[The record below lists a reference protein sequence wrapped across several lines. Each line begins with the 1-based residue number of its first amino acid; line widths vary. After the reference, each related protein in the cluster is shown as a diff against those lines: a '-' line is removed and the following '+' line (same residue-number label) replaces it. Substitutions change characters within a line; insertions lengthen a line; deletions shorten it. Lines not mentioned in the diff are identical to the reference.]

1 MSMIVKAWFGHL
13 NPSNCNGEYF
23 PTKWASQASSPPRS
37 GDVCL
42 FYDQIQWLHFHMK
55 GECWDMPDHWLPYH
69 TQYPPPY
76 TLYHFLFTILEEEK
90 KCKIDRWT
98 LECTSS
104 LATSPMPLSTR
115 SLDLFSWTHHHI
127 LPCSKTS
134 FTAQIRYIW
143 SKSIQNYPHQVR
155 HN

>member
-37 GDVCL
+37 GDACL
-42 FYDQIQWLHFHMK
+42 FSDQIQWLHFHIK
-55 GECWDMPDHWLPYH
+55 GEYWDMPDHWLPYH
-69 TQYPPPY
+69 TQYPPPF
-76 TLYHFLFTILEEEK
+76 TLSTILFPLFHFRRKNKYEIK
-90 KCKIDRWT
+90 RWT

-127 LPCSKTS
+127 LPCSRPS
-134 FTAQIRYIW
+134 FTAQIRYLIQIW
-143 SKSIQNYPHQVR
+143 VTTIQG
-155 HN
+155 